1 MKIVVMAAAVF
12 GAVSL
17 FAPAA
22 AAQSV
27 LDAPAACQAT
37 PDVYAVVGG
46 QRTVMRA
53 IVVSTRTQ
61 ARPFAGV
68 RQYAVMPGGTAQVR
82 VASNAT
88 FIVAAPSNVQ
98 PQGMITLAHFENR
111 GNVREILVGGG
122 YMSYSTGIHPD
133 RIIAV
138 TMTPASSQ
146 SGAPSGMTLYT
157 VTPNAPLVAGEY
169 ALVVMGQMQQGYAGI
184 PGTFYDFGV
193 D

>member
-1 MKIVVMAAAVF
+1 MRFVLAAAAL
-12 GAVSL
+12 GAASL
-17 FAPAA
+17 FAPTAI
-22 AAQSV
+22 AQT
-27 LDAPAACQAT
+27 LFDAPASCQAA
-37 PDVYAVVGG
+37 PDVYAVTGG

-68 RQYAVMPGGTAQVR
+68 RQYAVMPGGAAQVR
-82 VASNAT
+82 VAPNST

-98 PQGMITLAHFENR
+98 PQGMITLAHFESR

-138 TMTPASSQ
+138 TMAPASSQ
-146 SGAPSGMTLYT
+146 AGAPAGMTLYT
-157 VTPNAPLVAGEY
+157 VTPSAPLAVGEY

-193 D
+193 N

>member
-1 MKIVVMAAAVF
+1 MKTVLMAVAAL
-12 GAVSL
+12 GAVA

-22 AAQSV
+22 GAQS
-27 LDAPAACQAT
+27 LFDQPAACQAA

-68 RQYAVMPGGTAQVR
+68 RQYAVMPGPAAQVR
-82 VASNAT
+82 VASDAT

-98 PQGMITLAHFENR
+98 PQGMITLAWFETR

-133 RIIAV
+133 RIIQV
-138 TMTPASSQ
+138 TMTQASSQ
-146 SGAPSGMTLYT
+146 SGAPAGMTLYT
-157 VTPNAPLVAGEY
+157 VTPNAPLAGGEY

-193 D
+193 DG